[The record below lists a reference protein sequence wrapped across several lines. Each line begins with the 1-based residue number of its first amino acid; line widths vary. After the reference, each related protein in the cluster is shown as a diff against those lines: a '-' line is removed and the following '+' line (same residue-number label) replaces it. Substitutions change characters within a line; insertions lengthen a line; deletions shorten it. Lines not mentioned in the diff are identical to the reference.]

1 MEFGAWALL
10 PPAVAIVSAML
21 TKRVLQSLLAGIIT
35 AGIMVA
41 ASDAVAAGLA
51 GGLVPFAAVAGGFLN
66 AIKWIVYGVAGSDFD
81 GGGWYSGHAAVIM
94 FTVFLGGL
102 VAVMQRAGGVAGFGH
117 WFLQK
122 GRGRRGGMLFASVG
136 GMFLAIDDYF
146 HVIAAGSVFRPVTD
160 RLKISREKLSY
171 LIDSTAA
178 PMVILVPIST
188 WAGYIIGEISGPLN
202 DGDITAS
209 SGAFGI
215 FLDGIPFN
223 FYAILTI
230 LFVVFIAAS
239 GTDWGPMARAERRA
253 MREGKLM
260 EDGATPLI
268 SNDIDLVESV
278 IEPKARNLVVP
289 VVFLIFMTVVVLA
302 VMGGFPMSESNFG
315 DAISGTPEPELGL
328 AISSFITLLFA
339 MTYFAFEGVR
349 HDDFMENALNGSK
362 AMLPALAILAMAWGI
377 GNAVDAV
384 GLGDWL
390 SSTLGERLEPATV
403 PLIAFML
410 ASAIAFSTGTSF
422 GTFAIM
428 IPIALPVAFAT
439 GGETWLGPA
448 LAASI
453 GGAVFGDHCSPI
465 SDTTV
470 LSSAAAQA
478 DHIDHVRTQLPY
490 ALAIAA
496 VSIGGYTILAVS
508 GVAWF
513 AWIVNLVLFVALAG
527 MTWFLWRRGEAA

>member
-1 MEFGAWALL
+1 MHFDAWALL
-10 PPAVAIVSAML
+10 PPVVAITAAVA
-21 TKRVLQSLLAGIIT
+21 TRRVLQSLLAGIVT

-41 ASDAVAAGLA
+41 GHDAVASDVNAFA
-51 GGLVPFAAVAGGFLN
+51 VPFAAVAGGFFN
-66 AIKWIVYGVAGSDFD
+66 AIKWITYGVAGSNFD
-81 GGGWYSGHAAVIM
+81 GSDWYSGHAAVIM

-102 VAVMQRAGGVAGFGH
+102 VAIMQRAGGVAGFGH
-117 WFLQK
+117 WFLEK
-122 GRGRRGGMLFASVG
+122 GQGRRGGMLFASVG

-188 WAGYIIGEISGPLN
+188 WAGYIIGEIRSTSPKDAN
-202 DGDITAS
+202 GDPTW
-209 SGAFGI
+209 GFGV
-215 FLDGIPFN
+215 FLEGIPFN

-230 LFVVFIAAS
+230 MFVVFIAAT
-239 GTDWGPMARAERRA
+239 GTDFGPMAKAERRA
-253 MREGKLM
+253 MKEGKLM
-260 EDGATPLI
+260 RDGATPLI
-268 SNDIDLVESV
+268 SNDIDVIDPI

-289 VVFLIFMTVVVLA
+289 VVFLVLITIATLA
-302 VMGGFPMSESNFG
+302 VMGGFPASQPNVG
-315 DAISGTPEPELGL
+315 TAIAETPEPELGL

-339 MTYFAFEGVR
+339 LSMFSLQGMKQDEFV
-349 HDDFMENALNGSK
+349 DQALNGAK

-377 GNAVDAV
+377 GNAVEAV

-390 SSTLGERLEPATV
+390 SERLADNLDPESV

-410 ASAIAFSTGTSF
+410 AAAIAFATGTSF
-422 GTFAIM
+422 GTFALM

-490 ALAIAA
+490 ALSVAA
-496 VSIGGYTILAVS
+496 LTIGGYSMLAIT
-508 GVAWF
+508 GLAWV
-513 AWIVNLVLFVALAG
+513 AWIVNLVLFAGLAA
-527 MTWFLWRRGEAA
+527 MTLLLWRRSRSV